1 MLEQH
6 LITHCSPTL
15 AGLKTGS
22 LFCFPYPSELQLQ
35 AELARCRPDVYKRQH
50 HLCPRNASLW
60 AISLV

>member
-35 AELARCRPDVYKRQH
+35 AELARCRPAPVSYT
-50 HLCPRNASLW
+50 HLRAHET
-60 AISLV
+60 

>member
-22 LFCFPYPSELQLQ
+22 LFCFPIPQNFNS
-35 AELARCRPDVYKRQH
+35 RR
-50 HLCPRNASLW
+50 S
-60 AISLV
+60 